1 MLYLI
6 HHGEATSDAFMA
18 QLTESGAGQAADLS
32 TLLKMLDVQIIY
44 TAPYLRALDT
54 IYPFVHSRK
63 THNHFCRV
71 EAHYDLHNIVLL
83 PEQRPHGLPLDVVQH
98 YYMNRQ
104 SVLGNIPEAENFAE
118 FQRRVL
124 DWFDNEFFQKYK
136 DAPIPTV
143 IIADAMVLGTIV
155 YHLMNRVPYAV
166 AKDVV
171 MQLKPGAAVEFKS
184 DGMHLQ
190 YSRVL

>member
-1 MLYLI
+1 
-6 HHGEATSDAFMA
+6 
-18 QLTESGAGQAADLS
+18 
-32 TLLKMLDVQIIY
+32 
-44 TAPYLRALDT
+44 
-54 IYPFVHSRK
+54 
-63 THNHFCRV
+63 
-71 EAHYDLHNIVLL
+71 
-83 PEQRPHGLPLDVVQH
+83 
-98 YYMNRQ
+98 MNRQ

-155 YHLMNRVPYAV
+155 YHLMNRAPYAV